1 MAIWERKGNLAS
13 NEMNLG
19 EVVASVL
26 RQVPGRNLG
35 DCFWSSAVFAAVNV
49 TADFESSE
57 RALVT

>member
-1 MAIWERKGNLAS
+1 MAIWERNGNLDS

-26 RQVPGRNLG
+26 RQVAGQNLG
-35 DCFWSSAVFAAVNV
+35 DCFWSSPMFAAVND
-49 TADFESSE
+49 TPDFESSE